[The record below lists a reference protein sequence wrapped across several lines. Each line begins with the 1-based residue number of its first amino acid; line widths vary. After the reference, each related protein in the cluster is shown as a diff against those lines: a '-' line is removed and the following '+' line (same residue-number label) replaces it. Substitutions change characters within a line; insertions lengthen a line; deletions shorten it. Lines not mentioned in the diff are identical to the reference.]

1 MEIKNFQKHKTPF
14 FKKYIIPLILV
25 LSIII
30 ILLYVDWLL
39 DYIHMYQNM
48 GLALVCIFIVFP
60 CLYILIISIIIA
72 FYFMYKNR
80 IKKINQYKHKLLNLS
95 INLNWK
101 DITDEMHLDF
111 NIPSDFTRYAI
122 TEVNAISELQKN
134 GNRIILL
141 VNSLYTFKTQEEKII
156 IISNNEYYVFSE
168 NKEFISKFAD
178 SILTSEKQLSIQQ
191 ENNTIK
197 VIPLTERKKLYKS
210 QIAGIIMVLVSIF
223 MKDPNFNDMLR
234 NLSEKYST
242 AVTHILLAIYYSLPH
257 ILLIAGLIMCFFKP
271 KKLNDKEKALLELTK
286 DLEWNVIPAEI
297 RSEYNIPV
305 RYTKYTIA
313 EVSKITQ
320 RENENNK
327 ILMLYLKGATY
338 TFKTDAENILIVTNG
353 NYFAY
358 SEYNEDFPLN
368 NSTISQI
375 GEN

>member
-1 MEIKNFQKHKTPF
+1 
-14 FKKYIIPLILV
+14 
-25 LSIII
+25 
-30 ILLYVDWLL
+30 
-39 DYIHMYQNM
+39 MYQNM

-60 CLYILIISIIIA
+60 YLYILIISIIIA

-257 ILLIAGLIMCFFKP
+257 ILLIAGLIMCFFNP

-368 NSTISQI
+368 NSTTSQI